1 MFLILSAVRLPSIM
15 MQNFDNFDNNEL
27 IQRAVDGDKDSFC
40 ALVKRHYG
48 AVIYYLMG
56 LGVSHEDA
64 QDVTQETFINAYN
77 KLRQY
82 KSSGSF
88 VGWLLRI
95 ARNRYI
101 DRFRKDKKF
110 AMSGDADKAL
120 DFPDLNTPEAQVLSE
135 LGCSELYGDMK
146 PRERVI
152 IELRVFQRLSYAEIA
167 EITGF
172 NEVNVRVVFHRAIAR
187 LRDKLKGGDE

>member
-1 MFLILSAVRLPSIM
+1 
-15 MQNFDNFDNNEL
+15 MQKFDNLDNHEL
-27 IQRAVDGDKDSFC
+27 IQQTLDGNKDTFC

-48 AVIYYLMG
+48 AVIYYLAS
-56 LGVSHEDA
+56 LGVRREDA

-82 KSSGSF
+82 KFSGSF

-101 DRFRKDKKF
+101 DKFRKEKKI
-110 AMSGDADKAL
+110 AMLRNADKAL
-120 DFPDLNTPEAQVLSE
+120 DFPDLKTPETQVLSD
-135 LGCSELYGDMK
+135 LGCLEIYSQMK

-152 IELRVFQRLSYAEIA
+152 VELRVFQRLSYAEIA

-172 NEVNVRVVFHRAIAR
+172 KKDNVRVVFHRAIVR
-187 LRDKLKGGDE
+187 LRERLKKGGN

>member
-1 MFLILSAVRLPSIM
+1 
-15 MQNFDNFDNNEL
+15 MQKFDNHDNHEL
-27 IQRAVDGDKDSFC
+27 IKQALDGDKDSFC

-48 AVIYYLMG
+48 AVIYYLAS

-82 KSSGSF
+82 KFSGSF

-101 DRFRKDKKF
+101 DRFRKEKKI
-110 AMSGDADKAL
+110 AMLSDPDKAL
-120 DFPDLNTPEAQVLSE
+120 DFPDLKTPEALVLSD
-135 LGCSELYGDMK
+135 LGCSEIYGDMK

-152 IELRVFQRLSYAEIA
+152 VELRVFQRLSYAEIA

-172 NEVNVRVVFHRAIAR
+172 NEVNIRVVFHRAILR
-187 LRDKLKGGDE
+187 LRDRYKRDGD